1 MKQLNVKEIRIIFFF
16 NMISKGQIYNKKI
29 YHRAYPDWVVR

>member
-1 MKQLNVKEIRIIFFF
+1 MKQLNTNVKEIRIIFF
-16 NMISKGQIYNKKI
+16 SKRQIYNKKI

>member
-1 MKQLNVKEIRIIFFF
+1 MKQLNVKEIRIIFF
-16 NMISKGQIYNKKI
+16 SKRQIYNKKS